1 MENKN
6 IDLDD
11 LVAEAIFLQGAIDGL
26 DSFVYHNFVAEN
38 MKDIKVES
46 ISALSGLLVSIQ
58 LLVKKHVKELAEYEV
73 NL

>member
-6 IDLDD
+6 IDLGD
-11 LVAEAIFLQGAIDGL
+11 LVADATYLECAIDGL
-26 DSFVYHNFVAEN
+26 NSFVYHNFVAED